1 MIKLDN
7 GDYQYLFKDDMEDG
21 ISKHWWNRNS
31 APEKIGI
38 DGEMRFLSMAGDTL
52 HEFDPDFGQQLLLNF
67 RVGRLP

>member
-1 MIKLDN
+1 
-7 GDYQYLFKDDMEDG
+7 MEDG

-38 DGEMRFLSMAGDTL
+38 DGEMRFLSITGDTL
-52 HEFDPDFGQQLLLNF
+52 HEFYPDFGQQLLFNF